1 LKKSIQFCIFVKK
14 DTMNVTDQ
22 MLTKEIQLAER
33 EREMFEY
40 TNNLKK
46 TQLIDEIKNGLG
58 EEIKEQRGKVV
69 FIKRP
74 WHYKLKMFLKKIF
87 TRF

>member
-1 LKKSIQFCIFVKK
+1 MK
-14 DTMNVTDQ
+14 VTDQ
-22 MLTKEIQLAER
+22 MLTKELQTAER
-33 EREMFEY
+33 EREMLEY

-46 TQLIDEIKNGLG
+46 AQLIGEIKNGLG
-58 EEIKEQRGKVV
+58 HEIKEQGGKIII
-69 FIKRP
+69 IKRP

>member
-1 LKKSIQFCIFVKK
+1 MK
-14 DTMNVTDQ
+14 VTDQ
-22 MLTKEIQLAER
+22 MLTKELQIAER

-46 TQLIDEIKNGLG
+46 AQLIGELKNGLG
-58 EEIKEQRGKVV
+58 DEIKEQGGTVKI
-69 FIKRP
+69 IKRP
-74 WHYKLKMFLKKIF
+74 WNYKLKMFLKKVF